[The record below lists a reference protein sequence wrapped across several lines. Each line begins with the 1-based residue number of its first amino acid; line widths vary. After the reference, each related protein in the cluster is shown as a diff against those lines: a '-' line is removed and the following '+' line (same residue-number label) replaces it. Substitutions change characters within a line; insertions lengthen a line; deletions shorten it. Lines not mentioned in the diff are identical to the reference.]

1 MWTCRSCA
9 EQNPD
14 GTPSCEVCA
23 TRVFVAEPQPRG
35 PAARSAPMPF
45 PGPRRLLLLA
55 VLAVISV
62 VVTVAVL
69 LPQLRQSDDPE
80 VRATIDAEL
89 GAPAAA
95 TEPPTDPPTEDATA
109 VGIVTVDPSV
119 VDYRASEVAAMFDTY
134 FSGINNKDYD
144 AVGTVL
150 ERNDAQAMAGLEDG
164 TRSTQDSE
172 VTLLTLDD
180 AGDGLL
186 TAEVVF
192 QSNQD
197 PGAGPADRE
206 QETCTRWD
214 IVYTL
219 STPYRIRSN
228 TALSEPC

>member
-1 MWTCRSCA
+1 
-9 EQNPD
+9 
-14 GTPSCEVCA
+14 
-23 TRVFVAEPQPRG
+23 
-35 PAARSAPMPF
+35 MPF

-55 VLAVISV
+55 VLAAVSA
-62 VVTVAVL
+62 VVTGAVL
-69 LPQLRQSDDPE
+69 LPQLRPADDPE
-80 VRATIDAEL
+80 VRTTIDAEL
-89 GAPAAA
+89 GTPDPA
-95 TEPPTDPPTEDATA
+95 TPRPTDPVTEDLTV
-109 VGIVTVDPSV
+109 VGIVAVDPSV

-134 FSGINNKDYD
+134 FSGINTKDYD
-144 AVGTVL
+144 AVGSVL
-150 ERNDAQAMAGLEDG
+150 EQHDAQAMAGLEDG

-180 AGDGLL
+180 TGDGLL

-197 PGAGPADRE
+197 DGAGPEGRE

-228 TALSEPC
+228 TASSEPC